1 MKDSYQNAIGLVGI
15 VLIVFFAYAC
25 RDNPKKPDVHPTS
38 GRFTVEKH
46 YWHDSEAPT
55 NRHLYLIKDWKTGKE
70 YLGSINGTIVP
81 LNNP

>member
-1 MKDSYQNAIGLVGI
+1 MNKLNNIIGMAGAAIVIIASWAG
-15 VLIVFFAYAC
+15 C
-25 RDNPKKPDVHPTS
+25 DNPKKPDVHPTS

-46 YWHDSEAPT
+46 YWHDPEAPT
-55 NRHLYLIKDWKTGKE
+55 DRHLYLIKDWKTGKE